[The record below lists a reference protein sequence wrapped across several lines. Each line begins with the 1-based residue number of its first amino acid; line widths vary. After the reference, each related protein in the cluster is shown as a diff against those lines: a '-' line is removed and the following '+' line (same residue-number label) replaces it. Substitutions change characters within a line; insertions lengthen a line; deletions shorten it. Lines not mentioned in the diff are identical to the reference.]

1 MSWVGVS
8 ELLVLPNG
16 ECFSLGK
23 ERSTKRGGR
32 VHLPRTSPAAAP
44 SLGKC
49 VGPIHHQ
56 PLPCN
61 QRLPDL

>member
-1 MSWVGVS
+1 MSWIGVL

-23 ERSTKRGGR
+23 ERSTKRGGST
-32 VHLPRTSPAAAP
+32 RTSPAAAP

-56 PLPCN
+56 PSPCN